1 MKQSEGKG
9 FKMMQKNGIYWFT
22 NDLRL
27 DDNPA
32 LIHAANAMDNLV
44 FVYCIEK
51 PMRLSQ
57 LQLNASIS
65 KNRKNFILNSLSAL
79 DKQLR
84 ELGQHL
90 IVIEKPQ
97 SELTKLINDY
107 AITHIY
113 RNHDHHILDS
123 TSWLDIKSKNQQI
136 SFNEISNNRLFRLDQ
151 LPFSLAELPDSFSKF
166 RRKAEKLDIDLPLSP
181 PSHLPP
187 PLTNPMPWPSQ
198 LNFSGEIAQSDFK
211 GGEIEAVRHMEKYFQ
226 SELPSTYKQT
236 RNGLDGMDYSTKF
249 SPWLAQGCL
258 SARRIFQRL
267 KQYEDEVVA
276 NDSTYWIYFEL
287 LWREYFQ
294 WYAEKY
300 GEQMIAFSGIKDQS
314 PNTSFYPERFQK
326 WCQGT
331 TPYPIVN
338 ACMKQLKATGYMSN
352 RGRQLVASCFVH
364 ELALDWRYGAAYM
377 EQQLIDFD
385 LGSNWGNWQYLA
397 GVGAD
402 PRGHRQFDLNK
413 QTQIYDPKQQFIDR
427 WQGHTGNHPLDSI
440 DASDWPID
448 LRPGEITA

>member
-1 MKQSEGKG
+1 MSKK
-9 FKMMQKNGIYWFT
+9 GIYWFT
-22 NDLRL
+22 TDLRL

-32 LIHAANAMDNLV
+32 LKMATEAMDQLV
-44 FVYCIEK
+44 FIYCIDT
-51 PMRLSQ
+51 PTRLSHLQVGPNISQNRQNFLLDSLHDLNTQ
-57 LQLNASIS
+57 LQA
-65 KNRKNFILNSLSAL
+65 
-79 DKQLR
+79 
-84 ELGQHL
+84 LGQHL
-90 IVIEKPQ
+90 VVIEKTS
-97 SELTKLINDY
+97 SELSQIIEDHQ
-107 AITHIY
+107 ITHIY
-113 RNHDHHILDS
+113 RNADHHILDS
-123 TSWLDIKSKNQQI
+123 TEWFKIKDRYPQI
-136 SFNEISNNRLFRLDQ
+136 NYSEVSNNRLFKLDQ
-151 LPFSLAELPDSFSKF
+151 FPFELNELPDSFSKF
-166 RRKAEKLDIDLPLSP
+166 RRKAEKISIASPLLPP
-181 PSHLPP
+181 NHLPP
-187 PLTNPMPWPSQ
+187 PLTDPIPWSKQPSQ
-198 LNFSGEIAQSDFK
+198 ATGAQPLFK
-211 GGEIEAVRHMEKYFQ
+211 GGEIEGVRHMENYFL
-226 SELPSTYKQT
+226 SDLPSTYKQT

-258 SARRIFQRL
+258 SARRIIHRL
-267 KQYEDEVVA
+267 NQYEDEVIS

-300 GEQMIAFSGIKDQS
+300 GELMIAFSGIKDRS

-338 ACMKQLKATGYMSN
+338 ACMRQLNATGYMSN

-364 ELALDWRYGAAYM
+364 ELSLDWRYGAAYM
-377 EQQLIDFD
+377 EQQLVDFD

-427 WQGHTGNHPLDSI
+427 WQGHADNHPLDSI

-448 LRPGEITA
+448 LKPSEILA